1 MSSHCKPEAQNLLVA
16 RLQEFLLVASSC
28 SGASMCALALCFHF
42 GASPEPYTLKAE
54 DCQSTQGGGSRFKF
68 EVPFDSPHDR
78 AWKFV
83 GTMG

>member
-1 MSSHCKPEAQNLLVA
+1 M
-16 RLQEFLLVASSC
+16 ASSC

-54 DCQSTQGGGSRFKF
+54 DCQSMKGGGSRIQF

-78 AWKFV
+78 AWNLRVPWDRLSIEGSPKNDHII
-83 GTMG
+83 